1 MMELTIINHFFSSKH
16 VNRTVFKFGYQVC
29 NSMFELVLFKAL
41 PCMITTSSLSDF
53 MYCILSTIF
62 KLLYYLFKILIHKSI
77 TTYKYCIHTTV
88 LFIRSIKAILLTV
101 APKYG
106 INTVAIITLVLTDQT
121 RLRDFSYNQ

>member
-1 MMELTIINHFFSSKH
+1 MELTIIIHFFSSKH

-62 KLLYYLFKILIHKSI
+62 KFFYYLFKILIHKSI

>member
-1 MMELTIINHFFSSKH
+1 MELTIIIHFFSSKH

-62 KLLYYLFKILIHKSI
+62 KFFYYLFKILIHKSI

-121 RLRDFSYNQ
+121 RLRDFSYN